1 MNIKIITIGTIKE
14 KYLKDGIL
22 EYIKRIKKY
31 SNIQIIEISES
42 SLGDNS
48 KKSIENALEKE
59 AIEII
64 SKINN
69 KDYVITLDI
78 GGKQISS
85 VEFSKL
91 IENEKNY
98 GTNDFVFIIGS
109 SHGLSDRVREI
120 SNYRLSFSKM
130 TFPHQ
135 LMRMILLEQIYRTFK
150 IVNNEPYHK

>member
-150 IVNNEPYHK
+150 IVNNGPYHK

>member
-1 MNIKIITIGTIKE
+1 MNIKIIAIGSIKE
-14 KYLKDGIL
+14 KYLKDGIT

-31 SNIQIIEISES
+31 SNIQIIEIPEI

-48 KKSIENALEKE
+48 KKSIENALDKE
-59 AIEII
+59 AMEII
-64 SKINN
+64 SKISN

-78 GGKQISS
+78 GGKQIDS
-85 VEFSKL
+85 VEFSSL

-109 SHGLSDRVREI
+109 SHGLSNKVREI

-135 LMRMILLEQIYRTFK
+135 LMRMVLLEQIYRTFK